1 MDEEI
6 FPLSSGFELL
16 ILQVLQSGGYSILHL
31 LVKILS
37 KSIERFACK
46 VYG

>member
-1 MDEEI
+1 MDKEI
-6 FPLSSGFELL
+6 FPLSSGFEFL
-16 ILQVLQSGGYSILHL
+16 ILQVLQVGGYTILHL

>member
-1 MDEEI
+1 MDKEI

-16 ILQVLQSGGYSILHL
+16 ILQVLQVGGYTILHL

>member
-16 ILQVLQSGGYSILHL
+16 ILQVLQVGDYTTLHL
-31 LVKILS
+31 LIKILS

-46 VYG
+46 VG

>member
-16 ILQVLQSGGYSILHL
+16 ILQVLQVGGYTILHF

-37 KSIERFACK
+37 KSIENMLF
-46 VYG
+46 

>member
-1 MDEEI
+1 MDKEI

-16 ILQVLQSGGYSILHL
+16 ILQVLQVAGWTILHL

-37 KSIERFACK
+37 KLIERFACK

>member
-6 FPLSSGFELL
+6 FPLFLGFELL
-16 ILQVLQSGGYSILHL
+16 ALQVGGYTILHL

-37 KSIERFACK
+37 TVKFQK
-46 VYG
+46 